1 MTTAIS
7 PFILKPVA
15 DKELKKIAISI
26 MEWLNKQSNRYDL
39 AIHFPLSQ
47 AIDPK
52 SHEASKALMGLQYT
66 ATIPLAILT
75 PFPNGKLLAAVFDV
89 KSEDPLITEIL
100 LKTGVK
106 VITRFAFTNLTPR
119 DIRDALLGE
128 RKPKSYER
136 SSVGF
141 QQLQAF
147 KIISDRMNC
156 LKQFNPFILL
166 HEVRASSIA
175 TIKPEAIHTNN
186 SSWVDIW
193 EHAQKTSF
201 DCLVVSKN
209 DMYPLLA
216 VEFDGIHHQD
226 DKQKRKDALKNEY
239 CNKLSLS
246 LIRINESYLNNDMT
260 PALFEYQRSYFLQ
273 GLIFEVLR
281 YTYLN
286 RIDELDFKKKISDF
300 IAKQRDINPDA
311 ASESILFNYF
321 SSEEDRTDE
330 LISQQEEELVI
341 NRIRNEYRSIY
352 NADPEIQFSTDRFDR
367 IAASLAVP
375 AITSRKA
382 LIFNCPTIKA
392 EIFGFE
398 KLDLECLIKDYMRR
412 FLLEFAIAAG
422 IN

>member
-1 MTTAIS
+1 MTTTIS

-15 DKELKKIAISI
+15 DKELKTVAISI
-26 MEWLNKQSNRYDL
+26 MDWLNKQSNKYDL

-75 PFPNGKLLAAVFDV
+75 PFPNGKLLAAVFDI
-89 KSEDPLITEIL
+89 KSEDPLITDIL

-106 VITRFAFTNLTPR
+106 VISKLDFSKLTPR
-119 DIRDALLGE
+119 DIKDALLGE
-128 RKPKSYER
+128 RKTKSYER
-136 SSVGF
+136 NSVGF
-141 QQLQAF
+141 QQLQAS
-147 KIISDRMNC
+147 KIISNRIDC
-156 LKQFNPFILL
+156 LEQYNPFILL

-175 TIKPEAIHTNN
+175 TIKHEAIHTNN
-186 SSWVDIW
+186 TSWVDIW

-201 DCLVVSKN
+201 DCLVVSKD

-226 DKQKRKDALKNEY
+226 NKQKRKDALKNGY

-246 LIRINESYLNNDMT
+246 LIRINESYLNNDT
-260 PALFEYQRSYFLQ
+260 ALALIEYQKPYFLQ
-273 GLIFEVLR
+273 GLIFAVLS

-286 RIDELDFKKKISDF
+286 RIENLDFKKKISDF

-311 ASESILFNYF
+311 ESDKNLYNYF
-321 SSEEDRTDE
+321 STEEGRADE
-330 LISQQEEELVI
+330 LINQKEEELGI
-341 NRIRNEYRSIY
+341 QPIWNEYRSIY
-352 NADPEIQFSTDRFDR
+352 NADPEIQFSTDGLGR
-367 IAASLAVP
+367 IAASIAVP
-375 AITSRKA
+375 AIASRKA

-392 EIFGFE
+392 EIFGIE

-412 FLLEFAIAAG
+412 FLLELAIAAG